1 MRAERSSSSRF
12 AKGLEQCCTCKSF
25 WEVVAEEE
33 ALQESVARQQEADG
47 VPAARHDGAVTE
59 KRYTNYLDA
68 ERLDNESLSV
78 LGNSLL
84 GTFAAEW
91 LEARYPHLPER

>member
-1 MRAERSSSSRF
+1 M
-12 AKGLEQCCTCKSF
+12 QD
-25 WEVVAEEE
+25 
-33 ALQESVARQQEADG
+33 SVAQQEREDG
-47 VPAARHDGAVTE
+47 GSMQNTDLE

-84 GTFAAEW
+84 GTFALEW
-91 LEARYPHLPER
+91 LENRYPHLPER